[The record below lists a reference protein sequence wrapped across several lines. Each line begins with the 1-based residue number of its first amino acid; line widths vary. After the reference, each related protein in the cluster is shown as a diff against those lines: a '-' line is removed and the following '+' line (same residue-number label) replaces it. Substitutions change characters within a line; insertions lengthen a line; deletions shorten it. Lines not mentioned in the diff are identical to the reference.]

1 MAIRNA
7 QGVSLAK
14 TTLNLNIV
22 STLYEA
28 PDNHITHGT
37 SFANWTVDSGSTK
50 ASDGI
55 TVKQNSTSEFAYVD
69 VSGLAPSTTYWC
81 MINVSSK
88 SAGVTGS
95 NGLAVEAAGSNGSNF
110 GAVAGLGQVSL
121 ASAAVGVPY
130 YFQLRTDGSAGPWRL
145 RLIHIGSSNNETVKF
160 SAFHVYPIPAR
171 STAKINILGDREG
184 GFNAVYASLS
194 NRAVVEA
201 EADTTNLIMLGDHA
215 GANSYGTCDCLQLT
229 GTTTNGSNT
238 ITGISNADYLLCQIG
253 CGITGT
259 GIPANTVVN
268 DLPAANTLQMSQNAT
283 ASGTITFTL
292 TSYLFNHI
300 STRGGARYICVG
312 NHDFDGSNETLVDDY
327 FPIIQ
332 TANSGKFYYSH
343 VLGECEFFFIDD
355 NDAASG
361 NNGQSLTD
369 NAGGI
374 GTTQANFQASTAGQY
389 ILTRL
394 AASTARWKIM
404 CIHHPVWSSSS
415 AGSGYAANRWAWRT
429 LGFDMVLQAHVHGVE
444 RLYKDGLYYIT
455 QAMGGGNHHG
465 WGTRLAETKWRLDST
480 VTASFATTY
489 GYFKLHD
496 SANELVIEYYNTSHQ
511 LLDRAKIQKAPA

>member
-1 MAIRNA
+1 MAIRNS
-7 QGVSLAK
+7 QGVALAK
-14 TTLNLNIV
+14 TTLNATIV

-28 PDNHITHGT
+28 PDNFIDHGT

-50 ASDGI
+50 ASAGI
-55 TVKQNSTSEFAYVD
+55 TVKQNGTSEFAYID
-69 VSGLAPSTTYWC
+69 ISGLAANTTYWG
-81 MINVSSK
+81 MINVLAK

-110 GAVAGLGQVSL
+110 QAVGGGQLSL

-130 YFQLRTDGSAGPWRL
+130 YFQIQTDSTSGPWRL
-145 RLIHIGSSNNETVKF
+145 RLIHIGSSNNETVQF
-160 SAFHVYPIPAR
+160 SAFHVYPIPTR
-171 STAKINILGDREG
+171 SSAKIAILGDREG
-184 GFNAVYASLS
+184 GFNATYASLS
-194 NRAVVEA
+194 NKAAMETA
-201 EADTTNLIMLGDHA
+201 ADTVNMIMLGDHA
-215 GANSYGTCDCLQLT
+215 GANGYETCDCLQI
-229 GTTTNGSNT
+229 GATTVSGSAN
-238 ITGISNADYLLCQIG
+238 ITVSAADYDRAVAG

-259 GIPANTVVN
+259 GIPAATTV
-268 DLPAANTLQMSQNAT
+268 LSKSGGTTLVMSANAT
-283 ASGTITFTL
+283 GSATITATL
-292 TSYLFNHI
+292 TGYLKLKVAER
-300 STRGGARYICVG
+300 SGVRYICIG

-332 TANSGKFYYSH
+332 TANSGKFYYSA
-343 VLGECEFFFIDD
+343 VVGECEFFFIDD

-361 NNGQSLTD
+361 NSGQSLTD

-415 AGSGYAANRWAWRT
+415 AGTGYAANRWAWRT

-444 RLYKDGLYYIT
+444 RIYKDGLYYIT

-480 VTASFATTY
+480 VTGSFATTY

-496 SANELVIEYYNTSHQ
+496 SANELVIEYFNTSHQ
-511 LLDRAKIQKAPA
+511 LLDRAKIKKAPA